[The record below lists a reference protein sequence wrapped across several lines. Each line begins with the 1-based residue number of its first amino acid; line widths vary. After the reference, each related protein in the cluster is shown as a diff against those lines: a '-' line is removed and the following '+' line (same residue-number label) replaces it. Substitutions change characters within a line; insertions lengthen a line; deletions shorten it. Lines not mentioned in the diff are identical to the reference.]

1 MWFIFDLQKIII
13 DRDPN
18 GESGIARNPGGGERK
33 SKYGF
38 SKYSGPDTPEIY
50 FLTRCEHVQHYSVIL
65 GFTSILK

>member
-1 MWFIFDLQKIII
+1 MWFIFDLQKTII

-38 SKYSGPDTPEIY
+38 SKYGSLY
-50 FLTRCEHVQHYSVIL
+50 
-65 GFTSILK
+65 